1 MDCVICKI
9 GTTKKGL
16 VTFTLEHN
24 GAIVIFKNV
33 PALVCGNCGNFYMT
47 TETTKMLL
55 EKASKAVEKGVEV
68 EIINLKPAA

>member
-1 MDCVICKI
+1 MECVICKI

-16 VTFTLEHN
+16 VTFTLEHK
-24 GAIVIFKNV
+24 GVIVIFKNV
-33 PALVCGNCGNFYMT
+33 QALVCGNCGNFYMT

-55 EKASKAVEKGVEV
+55 ERASKTVENGVEV